1 MTAHFRI
8 TLIVGLLALT
18 LAPMTA
24 RADRAQDRAAE
35 EERGR
40 AACTQDAQVYC
51 SQYFP
56 NRDEVGHCLKR
67 NSRRLSEACRVM
79 IRRFK

>member
-1 MTAHFRI
+1 VTAHFRI
-8 TLIVGLLALT
+8 ALIAGSLALT

-24 RADRAQDRAAE
+24 HAHRAQDKAAA

-40 AACTQDAQVYC
+40 EACTQDAQMYC
-51 SQYFP
+51 SEYFP
-56 NRDEVGHCLKR
+56 DRDKVGHCLKR
-67 NSRRLSEACRVM
+67 NSKRLSEACRIM

>member
-1 MTAHFRI
+1 MAAH
-8 TLIVGLLALT
+8 
-18 LAPMTA
+18 
-24 RADRAQDRAAE
+24 ADRAQDKAAA

-56 NRDEVGHCLKR
+56 DRDEVGHCLKR
-67 NSRRLSEACRVM
+67 NSKRLSEACRIM
-79 IRRFK
+79 IRQFK